1 FGEDGDEIEEEIIDE
16 DDEGNRTPQ
25 PEQSEEQTQRPHH
38 ITVTQQQIL
47 QLLSNAGLQGIFR
60 PTSGITTRSQG
71 RRGNAG
77 HVALE
82 DDGEEEEEDEDD
94 DLGSY
99 LGYGARRR
107 RHRRAFTGDRYPKI
121 PSEEGK
127 KLMASGIFGNNDRCN
142 HTACGEPLSEST
154 LRKRRKLHHRML
166 DRELGIGNQTRSNVL
181 GKLAAQNLVPSS
193 KADLIVNLN
202 APCYSGQFSE
212 DGSFFFACGRDFKVR
227 MYDTSNPYDWKYY
240 KTVHYYGGQWTITDA
255 SLSPDNRNLAYS
267 SIRSQVCLANT
278 EQGDDS
284 EPQMLDFS
292 DLGRGGRGGGGW
304 GRSHHFG
311 IWSLRFSGD
320 GGEIVAG
327 TSDSSVYVY
336 DLEAQRSILRI
347 PGHQDDVNA
356 VCFGDKMSPHILY
369 SGSDDT
375 TVKVWDRRSLASMR
389 PA

>member
-1 FGEDGDEIEEEIIDE
+1 MASTREDRSPTASRATESETSGDDDMDFELAESTPSGVSDDMDEEEDAGNTTLYFDAEEGVLRDEDGDEVTFGEDGDEIEEEIIDE

-202 APCYSGQFSE
+202 ARCYSGQFSE
-212 DGSFFFACGRDFKVR
+212 DGSFFFACG
-227 MYDTSNPYDWKYY
+227 
-240 KTVHYYGGQWTITDA
+240 
-255 SLSPDNRNLAYS
+255 
-267 SIRSQVCLANT
+267 
-278 EQGDDS
+278 
-284 EPQMLDFS
+284 
-292 DLGRGGRGGGGW
+292 
-304 GRSHHFG
+304 
-311 IWSLRFSGD
+311 
-320 GGEIVAG
+320 
-327 TSDSSVYVY
+327 
-336 DLEAQRSILRI
+336 
-347 PGHQDDVNA
+347 QD
-356 VCFGDKMSPHILY
+356 
-369 SGSDDT
+369 
-375 TVKVWDRRSLASMR
+375 
-389 PA
+389 

>member
-1 FGEDGDEIEEEIIDE
+1 MAPTRGDRSPAASRATESETSGDDDMDFELAESTPSGVSDDMDEEEDAGNTTLYFDAEEGVLRDEDGDEVTFGEDGDEVEEEIIDE

-60 PTSGITTRSQG
+60 PTSGITTRSQA

-82 DDGEEEEEDEDD
+82 DDGEEEEEEDEDD

-142 HTACGEPLSEST
+142 HTACGAPLSEST

-202 APCYSGQFSE
+202 ARCYSGQFSE
-212 DGSFFFACGRDFKVR
+212 DGSFFFACGQDFKVR

-240 KTVHYYGGQWTITDA
+240 K
-255 SLSPDNRNLAYS
+255 
-267 SIRSQVCLANT
+267 
-278 EQGDDS
+278 
-284 EPQMLDFS
+284 
-292 DLGRGGRGGGGW
+292 
-304 GRSHHFG
+304 
-311 IWSLRFSGD
+311 
-320 GGEIVAG
+320 
-327 TSDSSVYVY
+327 
-336 DLEAQRSILRI
+336 
-347 PGHQDDVNA
+347 
-356 VCFGDKMSPHILY
+356 
-369 SGSDDT
+369 
-375 TVKVWDRRSLASMR
+375 
-389 PA
+389 